1 MLSLDKDG
9 AVGVGDICLRSDYV
23 PFTVPS
29 SSPLD
34 EVVKATLPLH
44 LVESKGI
51 TVLARYAH
59 AGVLVDP
66 AHWSAQLP
74 LPSMSFAVYAKLT
87 NAATADQPM
96 PVPAAAMSAAR
107 AGARSGKELTEEQ
120 IQELREAFHL
130 FDTDRSGHI
139 DANELKE
146 VMRALR
152 IELRD
157 EEVRKMIADVDP
169 DASGTID
176 FDEFLQMMSDKY
188 AELGRLA
195 RAPGA
200 PDVPLGRADVPLG
213 RADVGAAAVR
223 ADVPLYSRAQYA
235 STPMFNGTFEPVT
248 GGVASALLPPA
259 GFVVGGEYQVRV
271 TTMDAIAESAQAFVS
286 TAYEQ
291 VRVRARVRVR
301 VRVRVRP

>member
-9 AVGVGDICLRSDYV
+9 AVGVGDLCLRSDYV

-29 SSPLD
+29 SSPPDAL
-34 EVVKATLPLH
+34 VKATLPLR

-59 AGVLVDP
+59 AGALVDP

-87 NAATADQPM
+87 NATADQPV

-107 AGARSGKELTEEQ
+107 GGARGGKELTEKQ
-120 IQELREAFHL
+120 RQQLRDAFHL
-130 FDTDRSGHI
+130 FDTDRSGSI
-139 DANELKE
+139 DAKELKE

-152 IELRD
+152 IEVRE
-157 EEVRKMIADVDP
+157 EEVRRMIADVDP

-176 FDEFLQMMSDKY
+176 FDEFLQMMTAKMGADVGGVLTATVPAASRADVP
-188 AELGRLA
+188 LG

-200 PDVPLGRADVPLG
+200 PDVPLGRADV
-213 RADVGAAAVR
+213 GAAAER
-223 ADVPLYSRAQYA
+223 ADVPLYSRAQYS
-235 STPMFNGTFEPVT
+235 STPMANGTFEPVIT
-248 GGVASALLPPA
+248 LTLTLTLTLT
-259 GFVVGGEYQVRV
+259 QTLTLTLTR
-271 TTMDAIAESAQAFVS
+271 
-286 TAYEQ
+286 
-291 VRVRARVRVR
+291 
-301 VRVRVRP
+301 